1 VALSSD
7 GNTALIGGPYDNS
20 AIGAAWVFTRASGVW
35 AQQQELV
42 GTGAIGTG
50 AQQGT
55 SVALSG
61 DGATAL
67 LGGPYD
73 DPTGSGMKPPQGVG
87 AVWVFTLSGSTW
99 SQQTKLVGT
108 PYSGLYGYQGSSAA
122 LSSDGN
128 IALSGGPGD
137 DSNGA
142 VWVFTRSGST
152 WTQNGAQL
160 VGSGATGDANQ
171 GTSVALS
178 AANIV
183 IIGGPD
189 DNSFT
194 GGAWIFALP
203 SLSVTAPASTAQGT
217 SFNITVTAYTPTGAV
232 DTGYSDLVQFTSTDG
247 AAVLPSSS
255 TLTNGTGQFPVTLN
269 TAGTQTITAT
279 DTTFSTVTATS
290 ATVTVASAVAPPMI
304 TKVFGAVEPLI
315 RKPRAVRIGIEY
327 YATVP
332 LNGSIPLAFSIQN
345 PNASSALTGVGFTDS
360 FPAGLVVASPNGLT
374 GTCGGGTITA
384 LAGGSSVSLSGAT
397 LAATSTCSF
406 SVTVIGTIAGD
417 IQNVT
422 SAVTSNEGGPG
433 SAASAFLTVV
443 APPAL
448 SEVFGAPDIP
458 LNGSTTL
465 AFTVSNPARGQ
476 LTGVGFN
483 DALPAGLVVSTP
495 NGLTGTCGGGTIAAT
510 AGSGSVNLSGATL
523 SGTCNFS
530 LNVTGTT
537 AGTKVNATT
546 TVTSTEGGTGN
557 TASATVTVLAPPVI
571 AKVFGTPA
579 IVPNGST
586 TLAFTV
592 TNPNSTA
599 QLTGVGF
606 TDPLPPGLAVS
617 SPNGLT
623 GACGGGAITAAAG
636 GGGVSLSGATL
647 AANSSCLFAVN
658 VTGSTIGTKNNV
670 TGAVTSN
677 EGGAGNT
684 ASASLTVSIPAPPLL
699 AVSFGEPS
707 IPVSGV
713 TSLTYTITNP
723 PANSIALTGVG
734 FTDVLAA
741 GLTVAGNVASTCGGS
756 LAAAVGSGSVALAG
770 ATIAAAGSCKITVNV
785 VAALAGLYNNLTTVV
800 SANAGSG
807 NTASAQLNVLGSIT
821 LQTVPA
827 GLSIRL
833 DGTVYSGASVLQL
846 AAGGTHTISV
856 TTPQPGPP
864 GTRYVFNN
872 WSDGGAVSHTIV
884 VPATPATYTVTFTTQ
899 YELTVAVTPSGSGS
913 VTPASGGF
921 YNAGASVSL
930 TAVANAGY
938 AFTGWTGAA
947 NPAGSAT
954 ATVAMSGPQSVTASF
969 QVSGAPPPPV
979 DGLLNGGSFQQ
990 GQAAPNTILSLFGA
1004 NLSCT
1009 PAPQVL
1015 VNDVP
1020 AQVLFASATQINFVV
1035 PAGLGSTGNASVQ
1048 IVCNGV
1054 TTQAGTLAF
1063 ASVNPSIFTQT
1074 ENGIGQG
1081 AVLNLNYSLN
1091 GPQSPGIPGSYL
1103 LVFGTGFG
1111 DLGPAGADGLQRLIL
1126 PVTATI
1132 GGVAAQVVYAGEA
1145 PFFTSGLQ
1153 QINIL
1158 IPEGAPTG
1166 LTVPIQLFVNGAS
1179 TQSGVTIAIQ

>member
-1 VALSSD
+1 
-7 GNTALIGGPYDNS
+7 
-20 AIGAAWVFTRASGVW
+20 
-35 AQQQELV
+35 
-42 GTGAIGTG
+42 
-50 AQQGT
+50 
-55 SVALSG
+55 
-61 DGATAL
+61 
-67 LGGPYD
+67 
-73 DPTGSGMKPPQGVG
+73 M
-87 AVWVFTLSGSTW
+87 WVFTLSGSTW
-99 SQQTKLVGT
+99 SQQAKLVGT
-108 PYSGLYGYQGSSAA
+108 GNSGPSLQGSSAA

-203 SLSVTAPASTAQGT
+203 SLSVTAPASTTPGT

-465 AFTVSNPARGQ
+465 AFTVSNQARGQ

-636 GGGVSLSGATL
+636 GGGGVSLSGATL
-647 AANSSCLFAVN
+647 AANSSCSFAVN

-734 FTDVLAA
+734 FTDALAA

-990 GQAAPNTILSLFGA
+990 AQAAPNTILSLFGA
-1004 NLSCT
+1004 NVSCT

-1015 VNDVP
+1015 VNGVP